1 MDELISINRRGV
13 FNLEQARQILPIVR
27 RITEEI
33 SVRVDDHISEIERTP
48 QHEKRQI
55 VVLEDKINQ
64 LISHWNEKIK
74 KLGAIPKSLWLVDF
88 DFGRGY
94 YSWKYPEPDILFWR
108 TREKGASVR
117 RPLEE
122 LAFETNSEAKNEES
136 AHRPGSNQL
145 PPRGL

>member
-13 FNLEQARQILPIVR
+13 FSLEQARQILPIVR

-33 SVRVDDHISEIERTP
+33 SEKVDAHITELENTPNHQKKVIIIIE
-48 QHEKRQI
+48 EQI
-55 VVLEDKINQ
+55 NE
-64 LISHWNEKIK
+64 LIYHWNEKIK
-74 KLGAIPKSLWLVDF
+74 KLGAIPKGLWLVDF

-94 YSWKYPEPDILFWR
+94 YCWKFPEIGINYWH
-108 TREKGASVR
+108 TREEGYSDR

-122 LAFETNSEAKNEES
+122 LNFEAKNEKS
-136 AHRPGSNQL
+136 AHRSGPNQF